1 LKILNITLKKL
12 NKKALVGVS
21 IILFFILIA
30 IFAPLI
36 APYDPH
42 EFVGPPY
49 SKPTANYVLGL
60 DRMGRDILSQ
70 LIHGTRLS
78 LVVGLT
84 TGALMTSI
92 SLLIGMT
99 AGYFGGIVDRI
110 LSTIIDVFMVIPG
123 LPLMIVIASYI
134 KLRGVVPI
142 ILVISFTSWAPGARV
157 IRSQTLTL
165 RNREFILASK
175 ITGEKSWR
183 IIFSEIL
190 PNMLSLISSDFFMAC
205 LTAIVG
211 EASLEFLGFGDVS
224 AITWGTMLYWAQNS
238 SALLNNAWG
247 WVLAPGIAIATLGAS
262 FALLNFSI
270 DELTNPKLREV

>member
-1 LKILNITLKKL
+1 MKILNITLKKL

>member
-1 LKILNITLKKL
+1 MKILNITLKKL

-99 AGYFGGIVDRI
+99 AGYFSGIVDRI

>member
-1 LKILNITLKKL
+1 MVRRL
-12 NKKALVGVS
+12 NKKAIVGLS
-21 IILFFILIA
+21 IFFFFVVIA
-30 IFAPLI
+30 VFAPFL
-36 APYDPH
+36 APNDPN
-42 EFVGPPY
+42 EFVGIPY
-49 SKPTANYVLGL
+49 SRPTSEHILGL

-70 LIHGTRLS
+70 LIYGTRLS
-78 LVVGLT
+78 LIVGLT
-84 TGALMTSI
+84 TGTLMTTI

-99 AGYFGGIVDRI
+99 AGYFGGLVDRI

-134 KLRGVVPI
+134 RFRGVVPI

-157 IRSQTLTL
+157 IRAQTLTM

-175 ITGEKSWR
+175 ITGEKSRR
-183 IIFSEIL
+183 IIFSEIM
-190 PNMLSLISSDFFMAC
+190 PNMLSLISSNFFVAC

-238 SALLNNAWG
+238 SALLNNSWG

-270 DELTNPKLREV
+270 DELTNPKLRGV

>member
-1 LKILNITLKKL
+1 MKIRL
-12 NKKALVGVS
+12 NKKALVGAV

-30 IFAPLI
+30 ILAPLL

-42 EFVGPPY
+42 EFVGTPY
-49 SKPTANYVLGL
+49 SKPTSKYILGL

-70 LIHGTRLS
+70 LIYGTRLS
-78 LVVGLT
+78 LIVGLT

-92 SLLIGMT
+92 SLLLGMT
-99 AGYFGGIVDRI
+99 AGYFGGIIDRI

-134 KLRGVVPI
+134 RLRGVVPI

-157 IRSQTLTL
+157 IRAQTLTM

-175 ITGEKSWR
+175 ITGEKSVR